1 MKDYICSSLVPTQH
15 SVQLENSMERIDN
28 LLIELNELFTK
39 HVVALYVKVTDKSEP
54 VGIS

>member
-1 MKDYICSSLVPTQH
+1 MKDYICSSLAPTQH

-39 HVVALYVKVTDKSEP
+39 HVVALCVKVTDKSKP